1 VNPAIDNYLAQ
12 GCGRCALY
20 ATPACKVHSWKKEL
34 QVLRQL
40 VLASGLKE
48 ELKWGVPCYT
58 HKGKNV
64 LIIAAFK
71 DNCTL
76 SFFKGALLK
85 DKMKVLEKPG
95 ENSQAS
101 RVIRFTDTKQIHKI
115 EETLLTYIFEA
126 MEIEEAGK
134 KVISKPLSDYP
145 MPAEFKAKL
154 KTMPSLKKAF
164 EALTPGR
171 QKAYLLYFGEA
182 KQSAT
187 REARIEKYMV
197 KILSGKGFLD

>member
-40 VLASGLKE
+40 LLASGLKE

-71 DNCTL
+71 DNFTL

-95 ENSQAS
+95 ENSQAG
-101 RVIRFTDTKQIHKI
+101 RVIRFTDTKQIQKI
-115 EETLLTYIFEA
+115 EETLLAYIFEA

-154 KTMPSLKKAF
+154 KAMPSLKKAF

>member
-1 VNPAIDNYLAQ
+1 MNPAIDNYLAE

-20 ATPACKVHSWKKEL
+20 ATPACKVHTWKREL

-58 HKGKNV
+58 HNGKNV
-64 LIIAAFK
+64 VIVAALK
-71 DNCTL
+71 NNCTI

-85 DKMKVLEKPG
+85 DKKNIFEKPG
-95 ENSQAS
+95 ANTQAA
-101 RVIRFTDTKQIHKI
+101 RVIRFTSIAEISKL
-115 EETLLTYIFEA
+115 EESLLAYLFEA
-126 MEIEEAGK
+126 MALEEAGK
-134 KVISKPLSDYP
+134 KVPSKPVSEYA

-154 KTMPSLKKAF
+154 KAMPSLKKAF

-171 QKAYLLYFGEA
+171 QKAYLLYFGDA
-182 KQSAT
+182 KQAAT
-187 REARIEKYMV
+187 REARIEKYVV

>member
-1 VNPAIDNYLAQ
+1 MNPAIDNYLAQ

-34 QVLRQL
+34 EVLRQL

-64 LIIAAFK
+64 VILAAFK
-71 DNCTL
+71 DNCSI

-85 DKMKVLEKPG
+85 DKKKLLEKPG
-95 ENSQAS
+95 ENSQAG
-101 RVIRFTDTKQIHKI
+101 RVIRFTDIKQIHKV
-115 EETLLTYIFEA
+115 EETLLAYFFEA
-126 MEIEEAGK
+126 MEIEDAGK
-134 KVISKPLSDYP
+134 KVVSKPVSDYP
-145 MPAEFKAKL
+145 VPAEFKAKL
-154 KTMPSLKKAF
+154 KAMPSLKKAF

-187 REARIEKYMV
+187 REARIEKYVV

>member
-1 VNPAIDNYLAQ
+1 MNPAIDNYLAQ

-40 VLASGLKE
+40 LLASGLKE

-71 DNCTL
+71 DNFTL

-95 ENSQAS
+95 ENSQAG
-101 RVIRFTDTKQIHKI
+101 RVIRFTDTKQIQKI
-115 EETLLTYIFEA
+115 EETLLAYIFEA

-154 KTMPSLKKAF
+154 KAMPSLKKAF